1 MITCKREANK
11 CCNNMYRLKNVL
23 NSFLNTFFNNLYKK
37 KYINLIFLDLLAK
50 KVTKQS
56 NENKVKPRR

>member
-23 NSFLNTFFNNLYKK
+23 NSFLNTFLNNLYKK
-37 KYINLIFLDLLAK
+37 KIHKSDISGLISK
-50 KVTKQS
+50 KS
-56 NENKVKPRR
+56 NKTIE